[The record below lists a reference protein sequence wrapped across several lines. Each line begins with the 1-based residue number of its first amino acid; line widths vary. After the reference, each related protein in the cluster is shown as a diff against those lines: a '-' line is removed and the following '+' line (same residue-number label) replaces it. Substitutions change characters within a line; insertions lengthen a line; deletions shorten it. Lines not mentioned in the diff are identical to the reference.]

1 MTTIE
6 NNKESPIKDFRVYI
20 GNISP
25 KLKENEQSLI
35 TRIAKYG
42 IIKSPLEF
50 HTKPL
55 QLYYFAYVTIST
67 TDSEFNKLKKSLN
80 GVLFM
85 GMKLIISLAKPNYLE
100 RWKKS
105 NSKDKDKEGGRSNNN
120 QIKQLEQLR
129 RDKIVESRLEKIQ
142 EYKTNYPTNKF
153 TSNLIT
159 CYNAGFNQPE
169 ISILEHTINNISA
182 NTKNPPPKHR
192 LIGSK
197 SYGALTQPNK
207 FNQNRF
213 LYRSG
218 KGIVIRGVHRK
229 TPRLNLKLKQQTLRI
244 LINGELKIFK
254 NYKTKLWGI
263 EKNKTIR
270 DLTWKYINGEWR
282 SGDDHII
289 EKVTCGISSGQ
300 QAENYGKDNII
311 IDKEDNSGNKL
322 SSIDNDNDN
331 DNDKEEIDKNKSILA
346 SMFDSYDFDKPIELE
361 ETGNEIH
368 GSGGGKVATAA
379 DDDDDEIEVDSKGR
393 KKAKHY
399 DYEIEGKISEDEQEE
414 EEEENDAEKI
424 NTVDIKSANQIIEN
438 YKQSSSF
445 VPTKET
451 YYDEDDEGN
460 EIELDEFN
468 NKYTTEAIKSNYDKD
483 HNDIEVEREDNDD
496 DEEEEEE
503 FIPTFG
509 APKPNTNNTETL
521 RALFNPTTS
530 NTTIQ
535 PTSIEDN
542 GSFKLGLQ
550 DDDEDLDTDKQLDNL
565 NQQELYKKLQKQR
578 QEQQQQQQEEETNN
592 QQLLSSNKKFGLFW
606 CHFDSP
612 FLSTQSQFSKLGGGG
627 GNGKIKLPGEE
638 EEEVEGKDDKD
649 QDEDEESLYE
659 KWFWSMRGD
668 ISRECKRR
676 KRDLLRT
683 IRKKKKN

>member
-1 MTTIE
+1 MATIE

-25 KLKENEQSLI
+25 KLKENEQSLT

-169 ISILEHTINNISA
+169 ISISEHTTNNISA

-218 KGIVIRGVHRK
+218 KGIVIRGVHH
-229 TPRLNLKLKQQTLRI
+229 
-244 LINGELKIFK
+244 
-254 NYKTKLWGI
+254 
-263 EKNKTIR
+263 
-270 DLTWKYINGEWR
+270 LTWKYINGEWR

-300 QAENYGKDNII
+300 QAENYSKDNII

-368 GSGGGKVATAA
+368 GSGGKVATAA
-379 DDDDDEIEVDSKGR
+379 ADDDDDDDDEIEVDSKGR

-399 DYEIEGKISEDEQEE
+399 DYEIEGKISEDEQ

-496 DEEEEEE
+496 DEEEE

-535 PTSIEDN
+535 PTSIADN

-565 NQQELYKKLQKQR
+565 KQQELYKKLQKQR